1 MEIQSIVGRAKSKVI
16 SDLRCRKSFAE
27 SVESSGLGRLPAE
40 AFIPT
45 SFWKKKKKKTWEMK
59 INSVRQSITIMTED
73 TELGDESN
81 GELLHLHREQ
91 AAR

>member
-1 MEIQSIVGRAKSKVI
+1 
-16 SDLRCRKSFAE
+16 
-27 SVESSGLGRLPAE
+27 
-40 AFIPT
+40 
-45 SFWKKKKKKTWEMK
+45 MK

-91 AAR
+91 AARWDLGIHDSSHPKKTDHSLQKKGKDELILIIPPKLTNQRSHSTSSERSPEPH

>member
-1 MEIQSIVGRAKSKVI
+1 
-16 SDLRCRKSFAE
+16 
-27 SVESSGLGRLPAE
+27 
-40 AFIPT
+40 
-45 SFWKKKKKKTWEMK
+45 MK

-81 GELLHLHREQ
+81 GELLHLHGEQ